1 MLGCGSE
8 HEKALILLILEIG
21 AGRTEGNCLL
31 QCFPNFAA
39 GWKHP
44 ASLKT
49 MDAWFSYP
57 DILIKLELDGLLNVE
72 RKKKFPR

>member
-1 MLGCGSE
+1 MLEELKETLCNSG
-8 HEKALILLILEIG
+8 
-21 AGRTEGNCLL
+21 
-31 QCFPNFAA
+31 FPKFVA

-57 DILIKLELDGLLNVE
+57 DILIKLEWDGLLNVE
-72 RKKKFPR
+72 RKKKNSPGDSNMQPSLGTTGLYHT